1 MSQTILEQEIQQQPS
16 AVQRLLDEERPIV
29 AKLAEDLR
37 GKFDYVL
44 IAARGTSDNAA
55 RYAQYL
61 YGAHNHWQVALAT
74 PSLYTSYHTPPSL
87 KGALVV
93 GISQSGRSP
102 DIIAVIEEGRRQGR
116 PTLVVTNEPKS
127 PLAQAADHVINLQA
141 GPERAVAATKTYTTS
156 LAALALV
163 SCALAPDK
171 AMLAQLEKLP
181 ALMQQ
186 ALDSL
191 GPRLARVERYRYM
204 DRCAV
209 LGRGFNYATA
219 FEISLKVK
227 ELTRTVA
234 EPYSSADFLHG
245 PVAMVQGG
253 FPVMVVAPTG
263 QVLEDMRALVQ
274 RLIQSQ
280 AERIIISDDA
290 DLLTQAHLALP
301 LPAGT
306 PEWLSPA
313 VAVLPGQLFGLALA
327 QARGLSPDKPEGITK
342 VTETW

>member
-1 MSQTILEQEIQQQPS
+1 M
-16 AVQRLLDEERPIV
+16 
-29 AKLAEDLR
+29 
-37 GKFDYVL
+37 
-44 IAARGTSDNAA
+44 
-55 RYAQYL
+55 
-61 YGAHNHWQVALAT
+61 
-74 PSLYTSYHTPPSL
+74 
-87 KGALVV
+87 